1 MALGYVRP
9 ARPEDAGEIARIQ
22 LSTWRTAYRRL
33 LPRHVLAQL
42 DEDWMA
48 QQWREAVLSPPSD
61 RHRLLVAVEQADQSY
76 LVGFLAAG
84 PPDEAA
90 LAPEEDPSALGDDVA
105 AITDLLVEPRWGRR
119 GHGSRLL
126 SAAVDFWRQDGFD
139 TAVAWA
145 YEQDKATINFLTS
158 AGWRPDGAARALDV
172 EDLLVPQVRLHV
184 SLPAAEQAPPA
195 GGPVDR
201 PGESGDSVEE
211 GAEPDGEAGALDD

>member
-33 LPRHVLAQL
+33 LPRHVLDQL

-48 QQWREAVLSPPSD
+48 QQWREAVVSPPSD

-90 LAPEEDPSALGDDVA
+90 LAPEEEPGALGDNVA

-126 SAAVDFWRQDGFD
+126 SAAVDLWRPDGFV

-145 YEQDKATINFLTS
+145 YEQDKATSSFLTS
-158 AGWRPDGAARALDV
+158 AGWQPDGAARSLDV

-184 SLPAAEQAPPA
+184 SLIE
-195 GGPVDR
+195 
-201 PGESGDSVEE
+201 ES
-211 GAEPDGEAGALDD
+211 AEPDGEAGALDD